1 MSGDAFS
8 MVFSGRRGL
17 RSTSRMSDPEHP
29 VTMQMIADEAG
40 VSRMAV
46 SLALRNSPKISV
58 ATRHKIHQ
66 IAQRMGYRPN
76 PLVSALMTQLRDVRR
91 VPRPTTLAYVT
102 AFPTVDGWRR
112 PGPFV
117 DFFDGARARAEAL
130 GYTLEEWWAAK
141 PGMTEHRFSEI
152 LYNRNIHG
160 LLIAPLPAG
169 GSTLKLE
176 WSRFATA
183 TIAFSL
189 ASPLIHRASN
199 DQYLSIGMA
208 LEELT
213 KLGYRRIGLA
223 ITDEEDMRV
232 QRKWSAGFM
241 VYQQGIEATRRV
253 PHLLTSGAFQRAL
266 GEWFKEHRPDAILS
280 QDPKLPEY
288 LSQLGNSVPKDVGV
302 AHLSLTESDRE
313 FAGINQ
319 NGRLVGS
326 SALDLVDAQLRRNE
340 RGLPPAPKTVL
351 ILGRWIAG
359 PTVRDVSRDK
369 RSAKAGGKRA
379 NAKSA

>member
-1 MSGDAFS
+1 
-8 MVFSGRRGL
+8 
-17 RSTSRMSDPEHP
+17 MSDPEHP

-58 ATRHKIHQ
+58 TTRHRIHQ
-66 IAQRMGYRPN
+66 IAQRLGYRPN
-76 PLVSALMTQLRDVRR
+76 PLVSALMTQLRDIRR

-102 AFPTVDGWRR
+102 AYPTADGWRR

-117 DFFDGARARAEAL
+117 DFYDGAKARAEAL
-130 GYTLEEWWAAK
+130 GYTLEEWWVAK

-152 LYNRNIHG
+152 LFNRNIHG

-176 WSRFATA
+176 WSRFATG

-208 LEELT
+208 LDELS

-241 VYQQGIEATRRV
+241 VYQQGIEPNRHV
-253 PHLLTSGAFQRAL
+253 PHLLATGAFPRAVA
-266 GEWFKEHRPDAILS
+266 EWFDEHRPDAVLS
-280 QDPKLPEY
+280 QDSKMPEY
-288 LSQLGNSVPKDVGV
+288 LSQLGYSVPKDVGV
-302 AHLSLTESDRE
+302 AHLSLNEADTA

-319 NGRLVGS
+319 NSRLVGA

-359 PTVRDVSRDK
+359 PTVRDVTGDK
-369 RSAKAGGKRA
+369 RTAKVSGKRGKVKQA
-379 NAKSA
+379 

>member
-1 MSGDAFS
+1 
-8 MVFSGRRGL
+8 
-17 RSTSRMSDPEHP
+17 
-29 VTMQMIADEAG
+29 MQMIADEAG

-66 IAQRMGYRPN
+66 IAQRLGYRPN
-76 PLVSALMTQLRDVRR
+76 PLVSALMTQLRDIRR

-102 AFPTVDGWRR
+102 AYPTADGWRR

-117 DFFDGARARAEAL
+117 DFYDGARGRAEAL
-130 GYTLEEWWAAK
+130 GYTLEEWWVAK
-141 PGMTEHRFSEI
+141 PGLTEHRFSEI
-152 LYNRNIHG
+152 LFNRNIHG

-169 GSTLKLE
+169 GSSLKLE
-176 WSRFATA
+176 WSRFATG

-241 VYQQGIEATRRV
+241 VYQQGIEPDRRV
-253 PHLLTSGAFQRAL
+253 PHLLATGAFPRAL
-266 GEWFKEHRPDAILS
+266 SEWFEEHRPDAILS
-280 QDPKLPEY
+280 QDSKLPEY
-288 LSQLGNSVPKDVGV
+288 LAQVGCSVPKDAGF
-302 AHLSLTESDRE
+302 AHLALNESDTE

-319 NGRLVGS
+319 NSRLVGA

-340 RGLPPAPKTVL
+340 RGLPAAPKTVM
-351 ILGRWIAG
+351 ILGRWISG
-359 PTVRDVSRDK
+359 PTVRDVTGDK
-369 RSAKAGGKRA
+369 RPLKAAAKRGKSKQA
-379 NAKSA
+379 